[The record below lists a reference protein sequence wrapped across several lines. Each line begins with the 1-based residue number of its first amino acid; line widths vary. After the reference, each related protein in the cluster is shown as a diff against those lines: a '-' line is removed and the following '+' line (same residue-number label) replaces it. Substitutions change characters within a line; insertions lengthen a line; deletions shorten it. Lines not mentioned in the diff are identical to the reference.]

1 VNVFPRGCQV
11 TDVPVT
17 ETRPADPP
25 GADRRRPGRGR
36 LVVAALLATLGSLA
50 AVLLVLRLMPPG
62 PVDVAVPADA
72 LGQDVAGQPCDALA
86 QALPPTLGG
95 QERRETVS
103 GDPRVAA
110 WGRPSVQLVCGV
122 PVPGAARFRPAVT
135 VDGVSWDYRDAGD
148 VVEWTTVD
156 RRDVQVLLRVPTTY
170 TAQEVMLQDLVA
182 PLQGAIE
189 QVPLEVNLPTTEG

>member
-1 VNVFPRGCQV
+1 V
-11 TDVPVT
+11 TDVPAT
-17 ETRPADPP
+17 QTRPAHPSR
-25 GADRRRPGRGR
+25 ADRRGPGLGR
-36 LVVAALLATLGSLA
+36 VVVAVLLATLGSLA

-62 PVDVAVPADA
+62 PVDVALPADA
-72 LGQDVAGQPCDALA
+72 LGQDVAAEPCGTLA
-86 QALPPTLGG
+86 RALPATLGG

-103 GDPRVAA
+103 GDARVAA

-156 RRDVQVLLRVPTTY
+156 RRDVQVLLRVPATY
-170 TAQEVMLQDLVA
+170 NAQEAMLQDLVA